1 MKRIISK
8 SILFL
13 TCIIIQTKA
22 NCQVREILE
31 AMKPTSA
38 YEGTPILKKGSQVL
52 QVGIGMGTN
61 VLSFVGAGQIGDALG
76 GAGVS
81 NSSSKVGP
89 FTLGYEYLVKD
100 NLGLGVSVSYAEATK
115 SYDINSSSGLLTG
128 IPGLGSIPGI
138 GSVFGSSGGAS
149 SYNTKV
155 KSTTILLSTTYHLY
169 TTDKLDP
176 YSKISI
182 GATFWSGSSTNASGT
197 DAGSAPTFPTPIA
210 YDAVLGLRYFAGK
223 QMGLYGELSY
233 SNLSFAA
240 NIGLTFKLH

>member
-1 MKRIISK
+1 MKHLFLK

-13 TCIIIQTKA
+13 AFIVTFHTTA

-31 AMKPTSA
+31 AMKPEKA
-38 YEGTPILKKGSQVL
+38 YEGTPILKKGSHVI
-52 QVGIGMGTN
+52 QVGIGMGSN
-61 VLSFVGAGQIGDALG
+61 IVSLAGLGEVGNLLG
-76 GAGVS
+76 SAVQS
-81 NSSSKVGP
+81 NATSKVGP
-89 FTLGYEYLVKD
+89 FTFGYEYLIKD
-100 NLGLGVSVSYAEATK
+100 NLGLGINISYAEGTQT
-115 SYDINSSSGLLTG
+115 SSSSVLG
-128 IPGLGSIPGI
+128 ISLGP
-138 GSVFGSSGGAS
+138 A
-149 SYNTKV
+149 YTTTV

-169 TTDKLDP
+169 TTDKFDP

-182 GATFWSGSSTNASGT
+182 GATLWSGTNKNANGS
-197 DAGSAPTFPTPIA
+197 DAGSIPTFPTPIA